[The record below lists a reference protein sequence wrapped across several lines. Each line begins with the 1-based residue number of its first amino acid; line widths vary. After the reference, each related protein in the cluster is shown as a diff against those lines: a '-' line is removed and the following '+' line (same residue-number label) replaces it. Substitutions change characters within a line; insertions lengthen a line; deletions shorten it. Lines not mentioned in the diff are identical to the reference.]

1 MRQQNARGNP
11 RRVAVDILNRVEKD
25 QAFAEPLLD
34 RALSGNAI
42 EKPSD
47 RSLLTQ
53 LVYGTLRMKGRL
65 DWVLEKLYDGPPAD
79 LESSLKNVIRVGL
92 YQITCLDRIPDYA
105 AVDEAVETA
114 KRIRPGRA
122 ALVNALLR
130 NAIRKGKI
138 IKPPDYDRDPA
149 LHIAIV
155 HSHPLWLVR
164 RWIDLF
170 GAEDTLM
177 LCRANNENPPLTLR
191 TNTLKT
197 SRDNV
202 LRGLR
207 EEGIE
212 AQATAFSPDGV
223 TLPSGLAR
231 PIRQLD
237 LFRRGLIHVQDEASQ
252 LIAHLVN
259 PRPGEKIADLCCG
272 TGGKT
277 THMAERMKNDGR
289 ILAVDLNGKKI
300 RALEANA
307 RRLGIRIIETRRGD
321 VSRPSEIPPPAA
333 FDRVLLDA
341 PCSGLG
347 TLRRNPEIKWR
358 LTEEALSAFP
368 LLQFNLLRSAS
379 CCVKRGGVL
388 VYSTCSI
395 MPEENDEI
403 IERFLSSRPDFERL
417 DPPGTI
423 PREMIGARGQFR
435 SFPHMQGTDGF
446 YGALL
451 SRQ

>member
-1 MRQQNARGNP
+1 
-11 RRVAVDILNRVEKD
+11 VEKD

-347 TLRRNPEIKWR
+347 TLR
-358 LTEEALSAFP
+358 
-368 LLQFNLLRSAS
+368 
-379 CCVKRGGVL
+379 
-388 VYSTCSI
+388 
-395 MPEENDEI
+395 
-403 IERFLSSRPDFERL
+403 
-417 DPPGTI
+417 
-423 PREMIGARGQFR
+423 
-435 SFPHMQGTDGF
+435 
-446 YGALL
+446 
-451 SRQ
+451 

>member
-1 MRQQNARGNP
+1 M
-11 RRVAVDILNRVEKD
+11 EKKG
-25 QAFAEPLLD
+25 AFAEPLLD
-34 RALSGNAI
+34 RVLSGNTI

-65 DWVLEKLYDGPPAD
+65 DWVLEHLYNGPLAD
-79 LESSLKNVIRVGL
+79 LESSLKNVLRVGL

-114 KRIRPGRA
+114 KKIRPGRA

-130 NAIRKGKI
+130 NAIRKGKTI
-138 IKPPDYDRDPA
+138 IPPDYDRDPA

-155 HSHPLWLVR
+155 QSHPLWLVR
-164 RWIDLF
+164 RWVSLF
-170 GAEDTLM
+170 GPEETLR
-177 LCRANNENPPLTLR
+177 LCRANNENAPLTLR
-191 TNTLKT
+191 TNTLKA
-197 SRDNV
+197 SRDTV
-202 LRGLR
+202 LKSLSEEGLR
-207 EEGIE
+207 AE
-212 AQATAFSPDGV
+212 ATAYSPEGV
-223 TLPSGLAR
+223 TLLSGLAR
-231 PIRQLD
+231 PIRQLNF
-237 LFRRGLIHVQDEASQ
+237 FRRGLIHVQDEASQ

-272 TGGKT
+272 AGGKA
-277 THMAERMKNDGR
+277 THMAERMENKGR
-289 ILAVDLNGKKI
+289 ILAVDLNVQKI

-307 RRLGIRIIETRRGD
+307 RRLGVRIIETRRGD
-321 VSRPSEIPPPAA
+321 ASRPLEVSPPAA
-333 FDRVLLDA
+333 FDRVLVDA

-358 LTEEALSAFP
+358 LTQEALAAFP
-368 LLQFNLLRSAS
+368 LLQINLLRNAS
-379 CCVKRGGVL
+379 DCVKKGGVI

-403 IERFLSSRPDFERL
+403 IESFLSSRPDFQL
-417 DPPGTI
+417 LNPPGTI

-435 SFPHMQGTDGF
+435 SFPHIQGTDGF
-446 YGALL
+446 YGAVL
-451 SRQ
+451 SRK